1 MMTVRAVTSI
11 STAALLSLQS
21 ARRAEAQLE
30 VGTWV
35 KKPVAGMPEMT
46 IKIEACCGGG
56 RRLTYLVITKAT
68 KTTLL
73 VDTKLDGSEAPVV
86 VDGKPSAETM
96 IIKRV
101 DGHHVTN
108 ILKMNGK
115 QFATSVATLSADG
128 KTLTV
133 VSDNI
138 GGPIG
143 KQTDVFI
150 KQ

>member
-1 MMTVRAVTSI
+1 MTIVRAVASF
-11 STAALLSLQS
+11 STAALLSLVS

-30 VGTWV
+30 IGTWV
-35 KKPVAGMPEMT
+35 KTATANMPELR

-56 RRLTYLVITKAT
+56 RRLTYLIATGAT
-68 KTTLL
+68 KTTLTI
-73 VDTKLDGSEAPVV
+73 DTKLDGAEVPVV
-86 VDGKPSAETM
+86 VDGKPTAETM

-101 DGHHVTN
+101 DAHHATN

-115 QFATSVATLSADG
+115 LFASSTATLSADG

-133 VSDNI
+133 VTDNT
-138 GGPIG
+138 GGPMG
-143 KQTDVFI
+143 KQTDIYV